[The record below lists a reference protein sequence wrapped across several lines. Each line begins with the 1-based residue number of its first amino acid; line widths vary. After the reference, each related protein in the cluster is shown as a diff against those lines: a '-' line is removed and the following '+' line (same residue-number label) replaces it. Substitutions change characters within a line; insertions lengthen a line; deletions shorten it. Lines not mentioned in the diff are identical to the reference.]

1 MYYTSVEGTGSIKHM
16 VLVEL
21 LDGEG
26 SWDSKTLVYY
36 SVGLC
41 LKKIYITDPEA
52 KK

>member
-1 MYYTSVEGTGSIKHM
+1 M

-52 KK
+52 KNDLNRMLFPLRSGF